1 MAAPENLDTCFC
13 AIFNRYYQSFSLWRE
28 SAFTPFWD
36 CRIIFRISKIIS
48 FKSFGNRSNVIC
60 ARFEVLIYW
69 YCDRKYFQDLLKNLP
84 LLSTSLV
91 MIKFMKIAQILYKK
105 GSSIEKSFTN
115 QTWRLSN
122 ATFWA
127 VANMPNN
134 VYRKRLNLDNT

>member
-1 MAAPENLDTCFC
+1 MEGIRALD
-13 AIFNRYYQSFSLWRE
+13 

-69 YCDRKYFQDLLKNLP
+69 YWVKPILKPCKVRKYFQDLLKNLP

-127 VANMPNN
+127 VTNMPNN